1 MISFDDLNV
10 NIDTSAIENSINLI
24 KNDTS
29 SLNDSVGSISDTLTW
44 LLYESS
50 QYTDSTMAVSD
61 LVILRSN
68 TSKLSADKLE
78 TSAFND
84 FTSTFSP
91 KYQINM
97 SDVKSDYNLA
107 CLYNLTGGSYEVR
120 NQSGKHYSFGG
131 LGLDS
136 FSYYQNSNCTFEG
149 TINSFL
155 YSYIS
160 GGSNTFSNV
169 KITNL
174 KNISMRRVW
183 AQHASINF
191 NSDYLYSVY
200 ISNHGNYNNNN
211 FAGRIYLTNTGS
223 IYNNTFRDDAYYI
236 NMTLNGTM
244 RSNIVSSGAINIV
257 AEGLQFYYNS
267 GSDGSTNRVNIR
279 DKKTIAVAY
288 NSFSRGLIDAENAD
302 FFSNTFTDLYTLKG
316 TNCSMNNIGTI
327 TNLIINSGHDFDKNT
342 VSSLRFA
349 DLKLSHFR
357 SNDVKML
364 DFLDAYVSTSFIN
377 NTFTGTAANITA
389 TNFLDNSLNIDELN
403 VDFRITNPSFSGNS
417 ILVDTFSVNRFLS
430 DYFTNNILNVGNYL
444 DFNYGSSEVY
454 DSNLNY
460 LLSDYVD
467 ESKVLGKY
475 NLIPYIRSLSNEI
488 STMTGGG
495 GEGKYQINYSDVKS
509 DYNLECL
516 YNLTGG
522 VISGINYSE
531 SNDFNLGINYLN
543 EFKSNTKSQGGSM
556 YISGKINSFNDN
568 SLKYLSLKGIDI
580 KSLYSNS
587 FESLTYM
594 ANNDLKSNVVSTGEI
609 INHGDV
615 LSNSILQ
622 GDIFNTGHSFRGNNI
637 YSGSLINLNGLFALG
652 NNFLSNSGLNI
663 NAYQVSTNSMENIKQ
678 ADLNGNLYYSNTI
691 HSINKLDV
699 NARICH
705 SNTISHITMLNQE
718 ASTLK
723 SNKYSIMTEGTINC
737 FGIESNT
744 FDVVRHL
751 SLNGYDVSKN
761 SFDSILQGEFRI
773 DDLFYSNT
781 FNGVYLNLNNHN
793 ASVDVSGNNISVD
806 DLKMNR
812 IYTEYFTKNT
822 ISINRMLDFD
832 YGSSNV
838 YDASLN
844 YLLSD
849 YVDESK
855 VLGKYNLVPYVRNL
869 MNGGGNGNV
878 SICAFAKNLRNQII
892 LFPDNIDTFNLN
904 INFSNTDTGPLLDG
918 ITFSNKTI
926 NKFLVNNWNL
936 TSGGLRSIMSMK
948 NVSIN
953 TFWYDADWNA
963 YIHTGS
969 LFSCSTSN
977 GLTINEVNYTHN
989 THYTSS
995 MDTINELYPI
1005 CSNATFN
1012 NVNMSFFQNQFAYA
1026 PIYNNTIGKLN
1037 MSGSTPVLAGLK
1049 CSISTFNY
1057 RDFIN
1062 STHIDST
1069 NPPFKSCTFD
1079 NILFS
1084 PSSTISLSRIF
1095 NQCSIKNANVVCTP
1109 LMWDMSSATYRA
1121 WIAEAIAGFNN
1132 TTTDVIPISF
1142 VQNWA

>member
-1 MISFDDLNV
+1 MISFDDLNVSV

-29 SLNDSVGSISDTLTW
+29 SLNDSVQSISDTLTW
-44 LLYESS
+44 LIYESS

-97 SDVKSDYNLA
+97 SDVKSDYNLE
-107 CLYNLTGGSYEVR
+107 CLYNLTGGSYTVSKQ
-120 NQSGKHYSFGG
+120 NSKHYSFGG
-131 LGLDS
+131 LGIDS
-136 FSYYQNSNCTFEG
+136 FSYYENSNCTFEG

-155 YSYIS
+155 NSYMS
-160 GGSNTFSNV
+160 GGSNTFSNI
-169 KITNL
+169 KIPNL
-174 KNISMRRVW
+174 NNMRMRRVW
-183 AQHASINF
+183 GEYASINF
-191 NSDYLYSVY
+191 NSDSLYSCR
-200 ISNHGNYNNNN
+200 ISNHGNYNNNT

-223 IYNNTFRDDAYYI
+223 INNNTFKDDDI
-236 NMTLNGTM
+236 ISMTLNGTM
-244 RSNIVSSGAINIV
+244 RSNIVSSAAINIV
-257 AEGLQFYYNS
+257 AEGLGFNYNS
-267 GSDGSTNRVNIR
+267 GSDGSTNRVSIK
-279 DKKTIAVAY
+279 DKKPIAVAY
-288 NSFSRGLIDAENAD
+288 NSFSRGYLDAENAD
-302 FFSNTFTDLYTLKG
+302 FYSNTFTDLYTLKVSS
-316 TNCSMNNIGTI
+316 CSANNISTI
-327 TNLIINSGHDFDKNT
+327 TNLIMNSGFDFDKNT
-342 VSSLRFA
+342 VSSLHFA

-364 DFLDAYVSTSFIN
+364 DFLDMYASTSFIN
-377 NTFTGTAANITA
+377 NTFTGTAADITL

-403 VDFRITNPSFSGNS
+403 VDFRITNPSFTGNS

-430 DYFTNNILNVGNYL
+430 EYFTNNILNVGNYL

-454 DSNLNY
+454 DASLNF

-475 NLIPYIRSLSNEI
+475 NLVPYIRSLSESI

-495 GEGKYQINYSDVKS
+495 GEGKYQYNFTDVS
-509 DYNLECL
+509 SISNVDYENL
-516 YNLTGG
+516 YGLTGS
-522 VISGINYSE
+522 ISGIQFTNPGLKITGPNELNSCTLTSMSDCAVVVASLVNNSI
-531 SNDFNLGINYLN
+531 SNVSNLEMKVNRFLN
-543 EFKSNTKSQGGSM
+543 SNIFKDVKNMNLTQ
-556 YISGKINSFNDN
+556 YIIS
-568 SLKYLSLKGIDI
+568 
-580 KSLYSNS
+580 SNS
-587 FESLTYM
+587 FANGWLISNNGLNCLNNTFSSNRIIHFEGNDVKNNQISSASFFNVL
-594 ANNDLKSNVVSTGEI
+594 ANNLEENTLSSISNMIMNGNECYLNNARNVKCGNCFANVIENNNFVTITNLNQTANKIDSNLYSYVSTLTIDAASIRGNYVNGENIDVSGSYITKNTFSGFQNAI
-609 INHGDV
+609 INV
-615 LSNSILQ
+615 NSVFSSNSI
-622 GDIFNTGHSFRGNNI
+622 GN
-637 YSGSLINLNGLFALG
+637 
-652 NNFLSNSGLNI
+652 
-663 NAYQVSTNSMENIKQ
+663 
-678 ADLNGNLYYSNTI
+678 
-691 HSINKLDV
+691 
-699 NARICH
+699 
-705 SNTISHITMLNQE
+705 
-718 ASTLK
+718 
-723 SNKYSIMTEGTINC
+723 GTY
-737 FGIESNT
+737 F
-744 FDVVRHL
+744 
-751 SLNGYDVSKN
+751 
-761 SFDSILQGEFRI
+761 
-773 DDLFYSNT
+773 
-781 FNGVYLNLNNHN
+781 NLNNYN
-793 ASVDVSGNNISVD
+793 TSVNVSGNSFYVD
-806 DLKMNR
+806 ELKMNR
-812 IYTEYFTKNT
+812 IYTDYFTKNT
-822 ISINRMLDFD
+822 ISVNKMLDFD

-855 VLGKYNLVPYVRNL
+855 VLGKYNLVPYVRSL
-869 MNGGGNGNV
+869 MNGGGNGNI

-995 MDTINELYPI
+995 MDTINEIYPI
-1005 CSNATFN
+1005 CSNATFGT
-1012 NVNMSFFQNQFAYA
+1012 VNMSFFQNQFAYA
-1026 PIYNNTIGKLN
+1026 PIYNNTIKQLN

-1057 RDFIN
+1057 KDFIN

-1069 NPPFKSCTFD
+1069 NPPFKSCTFG

-1084 PSSTISLSRIF
+1084 PSSTISTSRIF

-1121 WIAEAIAGFNN
+1121 WMAEAIAGFNN
-1132 TTTDVIPISF
+1132 TTTDVVPMSY
-1142 VQNWA
+1142 VVSWPN